1 MNKKTSKNN
10 NPVAFITGSSKGIG
24 LEIAKKLAKKN
35 FNIILNGRTNSKYLK
50 KAKQDILLES
60 KVDVLCLPFDISD
73 VSLHQVMVKK
83 IIDKFGRIDCLI
95 NNAGISVDKRGDIL
109 DVTTK
114 SFDKLI
120 SSNLKSHFFLT
131 QNIAEYM
138 IKSDSRNF
146 KSIINISSSNA
157 QAASINRAEYCI
169 SKSAIEMMGKLFAVR
184 LAKENINVYNI
195 LPGLIKTDMTKPVK
209 KKYNKLLKK
218 GFSPINRWGKP
229 KDIAKVVSF
238 IARGKMSFIT
248 GESIHIDGGL
258 LIPRY

>member
-1 MNKKTSKNN
+1 MNKKTSKKN
-10 NPVAFITGSSKGIG
+10 NPVVFISGSSKGIG
-24 LEIAKKLAKKN
+24 LEIAKKLARKN
-35 FNIILNGRTNSKYLK
+35 FDIVLNGRTDSKHLK
-50 KAKQDILLES
+50 KAKEDILS
-60 KVDVLCLPFDISD
+60 KAKVNVLCLPFDISNIS
-73 VSLHQVMVKK
+73 VHEVMVKK
-83 IIDKFGRIDCLI
+83 IIEKFGRIDCLI

-109 DVTTK
+109 DVTTE

-131 QNIAEYM
+131 QKIAEHM
-138 IKSDSRNF
+138 IKNDSKNF

-169 SKSAIEMMGKLFAVR
+169 SKSALEMMGKLFAVR
-184 LAKENINVYNI
+184 LAKEHINVYNI

-218 GFSPINRWGKP
+218 GFSPINRWGEP
-229 KDIAKVVSF
+229 KDIAKAVSF
-238 IARGKMSFIT
+238 IARGKMSFVT

>member
-35 FNIILNGRTNSKYLK
+35 FNIILNGRTDSKYLK
-50 KAKQDILLES
+50 KARQDILSES
-60 KVDVLCLPFDISD
+60 NVDVLCLPFDISD

-109 DVTTK
+109 NVTTK

-131 QNIAEYM
+131 QNIVEHM
-138 IKSDSRNF
+138 IKSDSKNF

-195 LPGLIKTDMTKPVK
+195 LPGLIKTDMTRPVK

-238 IARGKMSFIT
+238 IVRGKMSFVT